1 MRKIRTLFV
10 VFSMVLAG
18 AFLLTNENVW
28 KADNLFTIKDGVYI
42 GGIAVGGMTQE
53 EASDAVNSYLQTL
66 SEQVITLQGPKGTVD
81 ISFADMGYFANAEL
95 TAQEAIS
102 IGNSGNLI
110 SRFKALQDLE
120 SDAYVIDMGLSIDKQ
135 KTAQF
140 IYNKLGKLNIKAV
153 DNGLKRENGQFVYVE
168 GQIGDEVDIVTSV
181 NALTE
186 YVETSW
192 ENPQETPETTFA
204 LISEKSQPRGT
215 KEELATVK
223 DVLGSFSTNF
233 SSSGAGRA
241 KNVTNGCAKI
251 NGALLYPGDVLSVYE
266 LVNPFTKENG
276 YELAGSYLNGETV
289 ESFGGGICQVSTT
302 LYNAVLKAELEIV
315 ERFNHSMT
323 VSYVDLAADAA
334 IAGTY
339 KDLKFKNNYKTPVYI
354 EGYCNGRT
362 LGFNIYGQETRDA
375 NRKVTY
381 VSETISTN
389 DPNTEYS
396 LSSSAALGSY
406 SVTRSKHTGYVAK
419 LWKVVKVDGVE
430 TERTQVNKS
439 TYKASAKKVTIGM
452 AGATEEQRAAVNAAL
467 ATKND
472 AHIQSVVK
480 SLKVVVPQEP
490 DTPTSVP
497 NNGTTPDNQNNGSN
511 GGTTSD
517 NQNNGSNNG
526 TTSDNQN
533 NGSNGGTTSDNQNNG
548 SNNGTTPD
556 NQNNGSNGGTTSD
569 NQNNGSNNGTTPD
582 NQNNGSDNGA
592 TSSDANAGEDGQ

>member
-18 AFLLTNENVW
+18 TFLFTNENVC
-28 KADNLFTIKDGVYI
+28 KADNPMVIKEGVSI
-42 GGIAVGGMTQE
+42 GGIAVGGMTKE
-53 EASDAVNSYLQTL
+53 EATDAVNHYLQTL
-66 SEQVITLQGPKGTVD
+66 SEQVITLQGPKGNTD
-81 ISFADMGYFANAEL
+81 ISFADMGYFANTDVTVE
-95 TAQEAIS
+95 EALS
-102 IGNSGNLI
+102 VGNSGNLI

-120 SDAYVIDMGLSIDKQ
+120 SDVYVIDMMLSIDKQ

-140 IYNKLGKLNIKAV
+140 IHKNLGKLNIKAI

-181 NALTE
+181 NALAE
-186 YVETSW
+186 YVETHW
-192 ENPQETPETTFA
+192 ENPQEVPETTFA
-204 LISEKSQPRGT
+204 LTSEKSQPRGT

-223 DVLGSFSTNF
+223 DVLGSFSTKF

-241 KNVTNGCAKI
+241 KNVINGCEKI

-339 KDLKFKNNYKTPVYI
+339 KDLKFKNNYTTPVYV
-354 EGYCNGRT
+354 EGYCSGRT
-362 LGFNIYGQETRDA
+362 LVFNIYGQETRDA

-389 DPNTEYS
+389 DPSTEYS
-396 LSSSAALGSY
+396 LSSSAKLGSY

-419 LWKVVKVDGVE
+419 LWKVVKVDDVE

-439 TYKASAKKVTIGM
+439 TYKASPKKVTIGT
-452 AGATEEQRAAVNAAL
+452 AGATEEQIATIKAAL

-472 AHIQSVVK
+472 GHIQSVVK

-490 DTPTSVP
+490 DTQTSVP
-497 NNGTTPDNQNNGSN
+497 NSGTP
-511 GGTTSD
+511 SD
-517 NQNNGSNNG
+517 NQNNGSTGGTPSDSQNNG
-526 TTSDNQN
+526 STGGTPSDSQNNGSTGETPSDTQN
-533 NGSNGGTTSDNQNNG
+533 NGSNSD
-548 SNNGTTPD
+548 T
-556 NQNNGSNGGTTSD
+556 
-569 NQNNGSNNGTTPD
+569 
-582 NQNNGSDNGA
+582 
-592 TSSDANAGEDGQ
+592 NAGAEGQ